1 MYQIYIITNAI
12 NAKQYVGITNDI
24 ERRWRRHKNANEGQ
38 LIHVAIKKH
47 GVENFIFSHIATA
60 FDEES
65 AKAIEIMLIA
75 EHNTL
80 SPNGY
85 NLTKGGDGT
94 YGRIVSVDLRKRIQ
108 DTNKKTWSNPE
119 LRKSIGEKISKAK
132 KGVPSPKK
140 GKPSGKKG
148 VAHSF
153 DHVKNLTVARN
164 TPEYKENVSKRF
176 KELWSDPEYKARQS
190 ASRKA
195 AWAIRKAKQSSEVG
209 EKV

>member
-24 ERRWRRHKNANEGQ
+24 DRRWRRHKNANEGQ
-38 LIHVAIKKH
+38 LIHVAIKKY
-47 GVENFIFSHIATA
+47 GLENFVFSHIASA
-60 FDEES
+60 FDAES
-65 AKAIEIMLIA
+65 AKAIEIMFIA

-94 YGRIVSVDLRKRIQ
+94 YGRSVSADLRKRIKDQ
-108 DTNKKTWSNPE
+108 NKQTWSNPE
-119 LRKSIGEKISKAK
+119 LRKSLGEKISRAK
-132 KGVPSPKK
+132 KGLASPKK

-148 VAHSF
+148 IPHSP
-153 DHVKNLTVARN
+153 DHVKNLTAALN

-195 AWAIRKAKQSSEVG
+195 AWAIRKAKQSSEAG